1 MIRKVKIEDTSVI
14 TSIYNYYI
22 KNTIVTF
29 EEFEIDEAEMKI
41 RILDISA
48 KFPWIVFE
56 ENGQILGYAYAD
68 VWKTRAAYKNTI
80 ETTVYLNP
88 EFIQKGVGSK
98 LYTELLDQLIKL
110 NFHAIIGVISFPNE
124 ASITLHE
131 KFGFE
136 KVAHFKEV
144 GYKFNKW
151 IDVGFWEL
159 MIPKES
165 KLIKKE

>member
-1 MIRKVKIEDTSVI
+1 MIRKVKIEDAASI

-22 KNTIVTF
+22 KNSIVTF
-29 EEFEIDEAEMKI
+29 EEVEIEVVEMEN
-41 RILDISA
+41 RIMAISD

-56 ENGQILGYAYAD
+56 ENGQILGYAYAS
-68 VWKTRAAYKNTI
+68 VWRTRIAYKNTV
-80 ETTVYLNP
+80 ESTVYLHP
-88 EFIQKGVGSK
+88 ELFNKGIGSM
-98 LYTELLDQLIKL
+98 LYTELLNQLIDL
-110 NFHAIIGVISFPNE
+110 NFHAIIGVISFPND
-124 ASITLHE
+124 ASIALHE

-159 MIPKES
+159 LIDKNLG
-165 KLIKKE
+165 LIKKE